1 MPLPVLP
8 WSHDHGHRTP
18 ARPTVDLRVHC
29 VGRLRQAARCLLQI
43 GAECW
48 KPHLLSQLAGFQETA
63 GPASRF
69 PSLGNCQNF
78 FFAACGGDRRESS
91 AANYALRARRVV
103 GAARPG
109 RGRHGLVI
117 CCAWTYECMCIRCFV
132 VRGASGTRRAGRAS
146 HAQERGA
153 ERSAAREDVSDSYCT
168 CASENFL
175 RLRRAV
181 LETEAL
187 GASQP
192 VSMKLG

>member
-1 MPLPVLP
+1 
-8 WSHDHGHRTP
+8 
-18 ARPTVDLRVHC
+18 
-29 VGRLRQAARCLLQI
+29 
-43 GAECW
+43 
-48 KPHLLSQLAGFQETA
+48 
-63 GPASRF
+63 
-69 PSLGNCQNF
+69 
-78 FFAACGGDRRESS
+78 
-91 AANYALRARRVV
+91 
-103 GAARPG
+103 
-109 RGRHGLVI
+109 
-117 CCAWTYECMCIRCFV
+117 MCIRCFV

-192 VSMKLG
+192 VSMKLGQNPALSFQRLVSKAQDLTVFL